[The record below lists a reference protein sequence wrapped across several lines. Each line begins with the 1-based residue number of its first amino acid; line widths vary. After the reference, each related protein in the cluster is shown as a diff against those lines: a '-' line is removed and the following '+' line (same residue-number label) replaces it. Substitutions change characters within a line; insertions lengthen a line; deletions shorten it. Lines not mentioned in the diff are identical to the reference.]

1 MFLFIHPMQKK
12 LFFLFSVAL
21 LMSSILLA
29 QEPWKRFFHS
39 PVYESFSYQVIEN
52 YDGGYLLGGVLKR
65 QDGLWPGWVV
75 KTDINGMLQWQKII
89 SGEKESPSWSISKTD
104 DNGFIIGGRFYNG
117 QKYDAYVMKLNACA
131 EPEWCSFL
139 AEEDGESSEIYPAIH
154 QLPDG
159 SYICERL
166 KRVFDQHHR
175 WSLIKLRANGT
186 IDWVNYFDL
195 NTSYWAQIDVD
206 MKLTTDTCF
215 LVTSSVYDTIR
226 PDGALSEMPLWYK
239 VDNDGNLLW
248 ETKWELSEPQT
259 PAQPRVSVED
269 VNGNYYS
276 GGYISPWKTSHI
288 YKLGH
293 NGDTLSRFRFYDP
306 IQAYSGGQINTLSY
320 LNDTTIL
327 VGTQFWDTP
336 EGNHWAFSLSDTL
349 GAIKKRIF
357 EKEQIQFGMSLI
369 TSDNKILAIGVTDSQ
384 YPGHPSMVG
393 LYKFNS
399 NLEYDSIYTA
409 PRTYD
414 SLCPYPI
421 VSDTIPMPGICTF
434 VSLPEPIN
442 KSDVLQLKVYPNP
455 ASEYVTIEIP
465 EYSVTTTKGG
475 YVTQQQFRPLTG
487 EVQLSVINL
496 SGQIVKTEVFDASER
511 NHVIKVNMLTPG
523 LYMLHLTQKGKF
535 VAQGKV
541 MVVR

>member
-1 MFLFIHPMQKK
+1 VFLIIHPMQKK

-21 LMSSILLA
+21 LMSTILLGQA
-29 QEPWKRFFHS
+29 PWKKFFTL
-39 PVYESFSYQVIEN
+39 PPYRSFSHQVVET
-52 YDGGYLLGGVLKR
+52 YDKGYVFEAAYKDITGP
-65 QDGLWPGWVV
+65 WYGWIV
-75 KTDINGMLQWQKII
+75 KTDINGNKLWDII
-89 SGEKESPSWSISKTD
+89 IDGHKDSDFICLNKTSD
-104 DNGFIIGGRFYNG
+104 GGFIAGGRYDISDKYN
-117 QKYDAYVMKLNACA
+117 AYVMKFNACG

-139 AEEDGESSEIYPAIH
+139 PETDGNNSSIDNGIA
-154 QLPDG
+154 QLSDG
-159 SYICERL
+159 SYICERY
-166 KRVFDQHHR
+166 KIVGDQHNR
-175 WSLIKLRANGT
+175 WSLIKLHANGT
-186 IDWVNYFDL
+186 IDWVNYYDL

-206 MKLTTDTCF
+206 MKLTSDTCF

>member
-1 MFLFIHPMQKK
+1 MQKILL
-12 LFFLFSVAL
+12 LFFIDVFLLPHVLF
-21 LMSSILLA
+21 A
-29 QEPWKRFFHS
+29 QETWKRFFHS
-39 PVYESFSYQVIEN
+39 SVYESFCYQVVEN
-52 YDGGYLLGGVLKR
+52 YDGGYLFSGVLKR

-75 KTDINGMLQWQKII
+75 KTDINGILQWQKII
-89 SGEKESPSWSISKTD
+89 SGDSESPCWSIAKTD
-104 DNGFIIGGRFYNG
+104 DNGFIIGGRYYNG

-131 EPEWCSFL
+131 EPEWCSFIV
-139 AEEDGESSEIYPAIH
+139 EENGESSEIYPAIY

-175 WSLIKLRANGT
+175 WSLIKLHANGT
-186 IDWVNYFDL
+186 IGWVNYYDL
-195 NTSYWAQIDVD
+195 NTSYWAQTDVD
-206 MKLTTDTCF
+206 LKLTSDTCF

-248 ETKWELSEPQT
+248 ETKWELLEPQT
-259 PAQPRVSVED
+259 PAQPRVGIED
-269 VNGNYYS
+269 KNGNYYS

-288 YKLGH
+288 YKLSH

-306 IQAYSGGQINTLSY
+306 ILAYSGGQINTLNY
-320 LNDTTIL
+320 FNDTTLL
-327 VGTQFWDTP
+327 VGSQFWDTP

-349 GAIKKRIF
+349 GAIRKGIF
-357 EKEQIQFGMSLI
+357 EKEQIQFGMSFV
-369 TSDNKILAIGVTDSQ
+369 TTDNKILAIGVTDSQ

-393 LYKFNS
+393 IYKFNS
-399 NLEYDSIYTA
+399 NLEYDSIYTM

-414 SLCPYPI
+414 SLCPHPI
-421 VSDTIPMPGICTF
+421 ISDTIPMPGICTF
-434 VSLPEPIN
+434 VSLPEPVN
-442 KSDVLQLKVYPNP
+442 KSDMLQLKVYPNP

-475 YVTQQQFRPLTG
+475 YVIQQQFRPLTG

-496 SGQIVKTEVFDASER
+496 SGQIVKTETFDASER

-535 VAQGKV
+535 VAQGRL